1 MDTDSFGSHPRD
13 SKFVYSENAAEEFQ
27 QRRTPLALFAIGSFV
42 TIFIVGILWAT
53 SRKADE
59 HHH

>member
-1 MDTDSFGSHPRD
+1 MTVLVIVSF
-13 SKFVYSENAAEEFQ
+13 AA
-27 QRRTPLALFAIGSFV
+27 
-42 TIFIVGILWAT
+42 IFLTGILWAT